1 MNNFSQG
8 IGHISIQ
15 IEQTHITFFEKI
27 LIALNGQMTEPT
39 LYGWFHWLSLIAL
52 ISACVITCVKA
63 KNLTDKQFDIV
74 LGSIA
79 GLLIALEIYKQFN
92 FAYNPDEDSWAFHWG
107 AFPFQ
112 FCSTPMYIML
122 AAVFIKKQSIREA
135 LYCFL
140 GTYGLFAGA
149 AVMFYPSTVFTETIG
164 INLQTMIH
172 HGAMVVVGVM
182 LYTCKKIPLSQRNVL
197 KGAPVF
203 IVLVVLALI
212 MNILYGEFGNPD
224 YDFNMFYISPYG
236 SCLLPVFQ
244 AIQKA
249 LPYPIFLGLYIV
261 GFTVAGYLMSLLAIL
276 GNKAAQKAEEKKHAE
291 NK

>member
-1 MNNFSQG
+1 MRNFSQG
-8 IGHISIQ
+8 IGHIEIK
-15 IEQTHITFFEKI
+15 IEPQNVTFFEKI
-27 LIALNGQMTEPT
+27 LAALNGQMTEPT
-39 LYGWFHWLSLIAL
+39 LYGWFHWLCLFAL
-52 ISACVITCVKA
+52 VGACVLVCVKA
-63 KNLTDKQFDIV
+63 RNLTDKQFNII

-79 GLLIALEIYKQFN
+79 GLLIALEIYKQLN
-92 FAYNPDEDSWAFHWG
+92 FAYNPDEDTWAYEWG
-107 AFPFQ
+107 SFPFQ
-112 FCSTPMYIML
+112 FCSTPVYIML
-122 AAVFIKKQSIREA
+122 ASVFIKKQSIREA

-149 AVMFYPSTVFTETIG
+149 AVMLYPSTVFIETIG

-172 HGAMVVVGVM
+172 HGAMVVVGIM
-182 LYTCKKIPLSQRNVL
+182 LYTSRRIPLSQRNVL

-203 IVLVVLALI
+203 IVLITLALI

-224 YDFNMFYISPYG
+224 YDFNMFYISPYS
-236 SCLLPVFQ
+236 SCILPVFE

-261 GFTVAGYLMSLLAIL
+261 GFTIAGYLMSLLAIL
-276 GNKAAQKAEEKKHAE
+276 GERIAIKANEKKHSV

>member
-1 MNNFSQG
+1 MDLL
-8 IGHISIQ
+8 ISIFK
-15 IEQTHITFFEKI
+15 IFAAEGDIPPSYGSYHFMWVGITLAFAVFMVCAFKN
-27 LIALNGQMTEPT
+27 LDDKAVRKLAGGFWIAL
-39 LYGWFHWLSLIAL
+39 
-52 ISACVITCVKA
+52 VV
-63 KNLTDKQFDIV
+63 
-74 LGSIA
+74 
-79 GLLIALEIYKQFN
+79 LEIIKQLVFSLRVSDGS
-92 FAYNPDEDSWAFHWG
+92 FVWDYAWYI
-107 AFPFQ
+107 FPFQ

-122 AAVFIKKQSIREA
+122 AAVLIKKQSVREA

-182 LYTCKKIPLSQRNVL
+182 LYTCKKIPFSQRNAL

-203 IVLVVLALI
+203 IVLVALALI

-224 YDFNMFYISPYG
+224 YDFNMFFISPYG
-236 SCLLPVFQ
+236 SCLLPVFDTL
-244 AIQKA
+244 QKS

-276 GNKAAQKAEEKKHAE
+276 GEKIAEKAEEKKHAE